1 MSYNFEQF
9 LEECRDQATTM
20 NHRIVT
26 IDHVALKVLEF
37 PSIVKMLTHM
47 GLDSDKITKRIVQ
60 VMGQI
65 DLPTLDTV
73 VYSANGEDDT
83 RRPQHSLFVA
93 QLSSVLNKRAV
104 LDQLRTGD
112 IAVEPFVILFECLSF
127 PETVLESVLAEN
139 GRNLTKL
146 ATDIQTYLS
155 RGMDQ
160 DEPAADDGSSE
171 EGQSKGEGVRRG
183 NTNSNGSARKKMQ
196 LSDFTIDMMARAR
209 DGKLMPMIGRTAE
222 LFSMMQIL
230 SRKTKQN
237 PVLVGEAGTGKTQI
251 VDGLVQALVDG
262 NVPEAMKKFEVL
274 YLDMGALVAGTKYRG
289 EFEER
294 VHFIIKEMRQRPN
307 TILFVDEIHNIM
319 GAGAGSSGSM
329 DMSNML
335 KPALSNG
342 ELRVIGATTLDEYRK
357 HIEKDGALSR
367 RFMKVDV
374 DEPTLAETRE
384 IVQGIQHVY
393 EAYHNVKFTKDA
405 IDAIINLS
413 DKYITNKRFPDKAI
427 DLLDSAGSRNRVAA
441 EPLKKITAA
450 EIKVE
455 VARVA
460 KLPEEVVA
468 CEESERV
475 MSLAD
480 NMKARVFG
488 QDTAVDTLVDNVM
501 IARAGLREHNSI
513 QGAFLFVGPSGTGKT
528 EISKALADN
537 LGSELIRF
545 DMSEFSQPHTIA
557 KMIGSPPGYIGH
569 DSGNGLLLDK
579 IEQHPNAILL
589 LDEIEKA
596 HPQVLL
602 TFLQVMD
609 EGHMTGS
616 HGKKV
621 SFKNVTLLMTTNLG
635 AARSDARSI
644 GVGSSSGDGMDQ
656 AIKDALKPEFINR
669 IDAIV
674 KFKDLGED
682 AINSIIDKFI
692 KGIND
697 SVADRKVKV
706 TLTKAAK
713 VWLAKNGVQRGMG
726 ARPMKRCI
734 NENIKKVLAREIMI
748 GTLKNGG
755 KAKFDVVDDKIVLVP
770 DVKTISEAA

>member
-37 PSIVKMLTHM
+37 PSIVKMLTQM
-47 GLDSDKITKRIVQ
+47 GLDSDKISQRIVQ
-60 VMGQI
+60 VMGQL

-73 VYSANGEDDT
+73 VYSAEGEDET
-83 RRPQHSLFVA
+83 RRSQHSLFVA
-93 QLSSVLNKRAV
+93 QLSSTLNKRAV

-112 IAVEPFVILFECLSF
+112 IAVEPYVILFECLSF

-139 GRNLTKL
+139 GRNLTKV

-160 DEPAADDGSSE
+160 EAPAAESSDAE
-171 EGQSKGEGVRRG
+171 EKKSGNVRRG
-183 NTNSNGSARKKMQ
+183 NSSGRKEMK

-209 DGKLMPMIGRTAE
+209 EGKLMPLIGRSSE
-222 LFSMMQIL
+222 LMSMMQIL

-237 PVLVGEAGTGKTQI
+237 PVVVGEAGTGKTQI

-262 NVPEAMKKFEVL
+262 NVPESMKKYEVL
-274 YLDMGALVAGTKYRG
+274 YLDMGAMMAGTKYRG

-294 VHFIIKEMRQRPN
+294 VHFIIKQMRDLPN
-307 TILFVDEIHNIM
+307 TILFIDEIHNII
-319 GAGAGSSGSM
+319 GAGAGSGTM

-357 HIEKDGALSR
+357 HIEKDSALSR

-405 IDAIINLS
+405 IDAILNLS
-413 DKYITNKRFPDKAI
+413 NKYITNKRFPDKAI
-427 DLLDSAGSRNRVAA
+427 DLLDSAGSKNRIAA
-441 EPLKKITAA
+441 EPLKKITAT

-460 KLPEEVVA
+460 KLPLEVVA
-468 CEESERV
+468 YEESERV
-475 MSLAD
+475 LNLAAT
-480 NMKARVFG
+480 MKARVFG

-513 QGAFLFVGPSGTGKT
+513 QGAFLLVGPSGTGKT
-528 EISKALADN
+528 EISKALADS

-545 DMSEFSQPHTIA
+545 DMSEYTSGHTVA
-557 KMIGSPPGYIGH
+557 KMIGAPPGYIGH
-569 DSGNGLLLDK
+569 DDGNGLLLDK

-609 EGHMTGS
+609 EGHLTGS
-616 HGKKV
+616 QGKKV

-635 AARSDARSI
+635 AARSDARGM

-656 AIKDALKPEFINR
+656 AIKEALKPEFINR
-669 IDAIV
+669 MDATV
-674 KFKDLGED
+674 KFKDLTED
-682 AINSIIDKFI
+682 AIYSIIDKFM
-692 KGIND
+692 KTVSD
-697 SVADRKVKV
+697 AVADRKVKV

-734 NENIKKVLAREIMI
+734 NENIKKVLAREIMV
-748 GTLKNGG
+748 GSLKNGG

-770 DVKTISEAA
+770 EVKVAKATPATAEAE